1 MADRLTSEQRS
12 RNMSRIRGKDTK
24 PEMVI
29 RRLLH
34 GMGFRYRL
42 HRRDLPGSPDIV
54 LPKHMAAIFIHG
66 CFWHGHQCHLFRWPA
81 TREEFWRAK
90 IARNTERDTA
100 ALVALHAAGWRTLV
114 VWECA
119 VKGRGRLGDAE
130 LAKRMSAFVCST
142 EAREVMAGA
151 NARLAG
157 PAPDTGT

>member
-1 MADRLTSEQRS
+1 MADRLTPEQRA

-24 PEMVI
+24 PELVI

-34 GMGFRYRL
+34 AMGFRYRL

-54 LPKHMAAIFIHG
+54 LPKHRLAVFVHG

-90 IARNTERDTA
+90 IARNVERDA
-100 ALVALHAAGWRTLV
+100 EAIAALHAAGWRTLV

-119 VKGRGRLGDAE
+119 VKGAGRLAPEE
-130 LAKRMSAFVCST
+130 LG
-142 EAREVMAGA
+142 E
-151 NARLAG
+151 RLKG
-157 PAPDTGT
+157 LLESGVEGGEIP

>member
-1 MADRLTSEQRS
+1 MVDRLTGEQRS

-34 GMGFRYRL
+34 GMGYRYRL

-54 LPKHMAAIFIHG
+54 LPKHRVAVFVHG
-66 CFWHGHQCHLFRWPA
+66 CFWHGHGCHLFRWPA
-81 TREEFWRAK
+81 TREEFWKAK
-90 IARNTERDTA
+90 IARNIERDAEALTA
-100 ALVALHAAGWRTLV
+100 LNAAGWRTLV

-130 LAKRMSAFVCST
+130 LAKRMAAFVGST
-142 EAREVMAGA
+142 EADAAVAGA
-151 NARLAG
+151 DARLSG
-157 PAPDTGT
+157 LAPGRET